1 MCAPPFLYTPPQGAL
16 DDERVTRLERE
27 AQTLKRVGEDVLR
40 MQARAAPSPPDIPRP
55 SPSSL
60 ARRIGLLC
68 SQPHPPSA
76 AAAEQEKVEAERAVR
91 DSTIAR
97 LQNEVADLTAG
108 RSVADERF
116 QAAVLQEMSL
126 LKNALEV
133 ERAERVSED
142 ETIVAA
148 VNDYTRALQDGLRI
162 VANT

>member
-1 MCAPPFLYTPPQGAL
+1 M
-16 DDERVTRLERE
+16 
-27 AQTLKRVGEDVLR
+27 
-40 MQARAAPSPPDIPRP
+40 
-55 SPSSL
+55 
-60 ARRIGLLC
+60 
-68 SQPHPPSA
+68 
-76 AAAEQEKVEAERAVR
+76 EAERSVR

-133 ERAERVSED
+133 ERAERISED